1 MERYFETPTLK
12 TEIFWEVVMGIN
24 QQQSNQRADIYWVP
38 AHENELCFI
47 SVGDMDTLNPKEPI
61 IKTGV
66 DKTYMYI

>member
-1 MERYFETPTLK
+1 M
-12 TEIFWEVVMGIN
+12 MGIN

-38 AHENELCFI
+38 AREKELCFI